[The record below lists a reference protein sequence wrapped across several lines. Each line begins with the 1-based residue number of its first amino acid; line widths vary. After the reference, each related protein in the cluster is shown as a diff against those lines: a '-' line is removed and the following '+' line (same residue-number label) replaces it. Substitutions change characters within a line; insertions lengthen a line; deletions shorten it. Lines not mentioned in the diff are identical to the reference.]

1 MKPHWMYNYNY
12 NEGHQDFK
20 NLVNQYEKMLAE
32 GVVAFLEPES
42 FEHIIDYYEE
52 ENKLQKALAVVE
64 NALTQHTYTAIFY
77 IRKAQLLIE
86 ESRFEDA
93 EESLDMALI
102 YEPSN
107 LDILLTKADLYM
119 QKLMPEKASEILQ
132 QAKTFADEDDMD
144 DIYILEATVYETQG
158 FYAKAFDMLKKVV
171 RADPF
176 NDLALS
182 RMWMNME
189 LAEMYKEGIQFHLE
203 IIDEAPYSYW
213 AWFNL
218 AHAYTQLEQYEKAVE
233 AYDYAIVI
241 NDKFEYA
248 YRDCINC
255 LFGMEEYDQVLGYI
269 EDYAEHFDLD
279 AEILTVA
286 GECHEYTEEYLKA
299 REYYAKALQLEDLE
313 GKVYYR
319 LGVCYAHE
327 GHWGKAREM
336 FESAHKADRK
346 NEEFC
351 IALAEAFNQLDDLDK
366 AHKYYYKAI
375 EIAPE
380 LVTTW
385 INYLE
390 FLIDEESYAFA
401 LEILEDASEH
411 CEDLELDYARA
422 AILLESGARKEGLLV
437 LGLALSKDATACK
450 VLFQIAPD
458 MKEDL
463 EVLQFIIDHQGL
475 E

>member
-1 MKPHWMYNYNY
+1 MYNYNY

-20 NLVNQYEKMLAE
+20 NLVNQYEQMLAE

-52 ENKLQKALAVVE
+52 ENELQKALGVVE
-64 NALTQHTYTAIFY
+64 NALTQHTYTAVFY

-93 EESLDMALI
+93 EKCLDMALI

-107 LDILLTKADLYM
+107 LDILLTKADLFM
-119 QKLMPEKASEILQ
+119 QKLMPEKALELLHK
-132 QAKTFADEDDMD
+132 AKTIADDEDMD
-144 DIYILEATVYETQG
+144 DIYIIEATVYETQG
-158 FYAKAFDMLKKVV
+158 NYIQAFDMLKK
-171 RADPF
+171 AIQSDPF

-189 LAEMYKEGIQFHLE
+189 LAELYKEGVKFHLE

-218 AHAYTQLEQYEKAVE
+218 AHAYAQLEQYEKAAE

-255 LFGMEEYDQVLGYI
+255 LFGMEEYQQVLGYI
-269 EDYAEHFDLD
+269 EDYTEHFELD

-286 GECHEYTEEYLKA
+286 GECYEYLENYTEA
-299 REYYAKALQLEDLE
+299 RAYYVKALKLDNLE

-327 GHWGKAREM
+327 SKWGNAREM

-351 IALAEAFNQLDDLDK
+351 IALAEAYNQLDNIEK
-366 AHKYYYKAI
+366 AHTYYHKAI

-380 LVTTW
+380 LVNTW
-385 INYLE
+385 ISYLE
-390 FLIDEESYAFA
+390 FLIDEESYSFA
-401 LEILEDASEH
+401 LEILDDAKEH

-422 AILLESGARKEGLLV
+422 AVLLESGARKEGLLV
-437 LGLALSKDATACK
+437 LGLALTEDPAACK
-450 VLFQIAPD
+450 VLFQMTPD
-458 MKEDL
+458 MKDDL
-463 EVLQFIIDHQGL
+463 EVLQFIIDHQDL